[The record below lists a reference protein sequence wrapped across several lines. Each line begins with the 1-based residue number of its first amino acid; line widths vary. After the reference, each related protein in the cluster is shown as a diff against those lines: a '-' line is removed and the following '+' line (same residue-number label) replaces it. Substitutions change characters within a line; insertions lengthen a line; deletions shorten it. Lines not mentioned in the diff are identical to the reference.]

1 MKIGFIG
8 AGKVGKA
15 FGAYLYKHKNVL
27 TGYYSQSIESA
38 KEAASL
44 TNSGYYRQIE
54 DLVKASNLIF
64 ITTPDSVIEGVAGQ
78 IASLYSEEK
87 NCQGTTGPL
96 QGKTFVHMSGA
107 HSSELL
113 KSLGKKGAEVASLHP
128 IQSIADVETAVN
140 QLQTSVFSIEGTEGA
155 LKKLKLLLEQMGNTY
170 FTIESE
176 QKTLYHMAACTVSN
190 YLVTLVEAGLSM
202 YEAIGI
208 DRKMAY
214 KALYPLIRGTVE
226 NLKHMDTKEA
236 LTGPIARGDINTV
249 KAHLNAV
256 NDKDLEDFYRYLG
269 QATVQIARKKSQAD
283 SGKLGKLE
291 ELLNDEV
298 KS

>member
-15 FGAYLYKHKNVL
+15 FGAYLVKHKHVL
-27 TGYYSQSIESA
+27 SGYFSQSIESA

-44 TNSGYYRQIE
+44 TNSGYYSRIE
-54 DLVKASNLIF
+54 DLVKTSDLIF
-64 ITTPDSVIEGVAGQ
+64 ITTPDSVIETVANQ
-78 IASLYSEEK
+78 IAKIYSEENSIRSLGLLK
-87 NCQGTTGPL
+87 
-96 QGKTFVHMSGA
+96 GKTFVHMSGA
-107 HSSELL
+107 HSSECL
-113 KSLGKKGAEVASLHP
+113 KVLEIKGADVASLHP
-128 IQSIADVETAVN
+128 IQSIADVETAVK
-140 QLQTSVFSIEGTEGA
+140 QLETSVFSIEGTQGA
-155 LKKLKLLLEQMGNTY
+155 LNSLIELLEKMQNTY
-170 FTIESE
+170 FTIKSE

-190 YLVTLVEAGLSM
+190 YLVTLVDAGLSM
-202 YEAIGI
+202 YESIGI
-208 DRKMAY
+208 DRETGY

-256 NDKDLEDFYRYLG
+256 HDKQLEDFYRYLG
-269 QATVQIARKKSQAD
+269 QATVRIAKQKSHAD
-283 SGKLGKLE
+283 SSKLGKLE
-291 ELLNDEV
+291 ELLDDEV

>member
-15 FGAYLYKHKNVL
+15 FGAYLVKHKHVL
-27 TGYYSQSIESA
+27 SGYFSQSIESA

-44 TNSGYYRQIE
+44 TNSGYYSRIE
-54 DLVKASNLIF
+54 DLVKTSDLIF
-64 ITTPDSVIEGVAGQ
+64 ITTPDSVIETVANQ
-78 IASLYSEEK
+78 IAKIYSEE
-87 NCQGTTGPL
+87 NSIRSLGL
-96 QGKTFVHMSGA
+96 LNGKTFVHMSGA
-107 HSSELL
+107 HSSECL
-113 KSLGKKGAEVASLHP
+113 KVLEIKGADVASLHP
-128 IQSIADVETAVN
+128 IQSIADVETAVK
-140 QLQTSVFSIEGTEGA
+140 QLETSVFSIEGTQGA
-155 LKKLKLLLEQMGNTY
+155 LNSLIELLEKMQNTY
-170 FTIESE
+170 FTIKSE

-190 YLVTLVEAGLSM
+190 YLVTLVDAGLSM
-202 YEAIGI
+202 YESIGI
-208 DRKMAY
+208 DRETGY

-256 NDKDLEDFYRYLG
+256 HDKQLEDFYRYLG
-269 QATVQIARKKSQAD
+269 QATVRIAKQKSHAD
-283 SGKLGKLE
+283 SSKLGKLE
-291 ELLNDEV
+291 ELLDDEV